1 MKIIGYI
8 RVSTDRQEIGPE
20 VQREVIGKRFPG
32 VIWFEDIG
40 VSGGA
45 KLCDRPA
52 LAQAIIA
59 LQPGDMFV
67 IYRLDRVARDL
78 MTQMVVEEQVMKAG
92 AKLVS
97 CAGEGTESEGPEAKL
112 FRQIIGAVA
121 EFERAMIKMRTKAA
135 MAIKRSRGEKLGGQT
150 PFGFDSH
157 DGKLVS
163 NLDERAVIDQVLAYR
178 AERMPIRKIIKV
190 LNESGIPT
198 KLGRKWNIRQIQLII
213 QRHGVS

>member
-1 MKIIGYI
+1 MKVIGYI

-20 VQREVIGKRFPG
+20 VQKEVISKRFTN
-32 VIWFEDIG
+32 VQWFEDIG

-45 KLCDRPA
+45 KLEDRPA
-52 LAQAIIA
+52 LVEA
-59 LQPGDMFV
+59 LISLRPGDTFV

-97 CAGEGTESEGPEAKL
+97 CAGEGTEGEGPEAKL

-121 EFERAMIKMRTKAA
+121 EFERAMIKIRTKAA
-135 MAIKRSRGEKLGGQT
+135 MNMKRSRGEKLGGRL
-150 PFGFDSH
+150 PFGYDSQ
-157 DGKLVS
+157 DGNLVQ
-163 NLDERAVIDQVLAYR
+163 NQDERLVIDQVLRYR
-178 AERMPIRKIIKV
+178 NEGQSIRSIIGL

-198 KLGRKWNIRQIQLII
+198 KMGKRWNIRQIQLII
-213 QRHGVS
+213 KRHAVS